1 MNNKQIAEKVVNRI
15 IEEIEKNNSLPWI
28 KPWNRSITTVKVV
41 DGFKEVTYQPTAWNR
56 EGKPYKGANTYLP
69 GGEYITFNQ
78 AKKEGGMVKKGAKGF
93 PVVYWNFYD
102 KTVTDE
108 DGNEEKQRIPVLKYY
123 TVFRVEDVD
132 GIKQKH
138 HPAPVTVKVPIEH
151 YEPAEGNG
159 DRNEAAEAI
168 ISEYVNHIAGNG
180 FYIKRDDVTN
190 RAFYSPSGDYVSA
203 PCREQFADI
212 AEYYS
217 TTFHELAHSTGHST
231 RLNRFTGKAAN
242 AAFGSEEY
250 SREELVAESTA
261 ASVLNALGLES
272 ANSFRNSAA
281 YIKSWSSHIKE
292 DPMMYI
298 TAMTRAQAAF
308 DFLMGVEADGGNTP
322 DGGDDEEKKPEEKK
336 PEAVKEDKP
345 EEKPEEVK
353 AEEAAPAPVEKKTAG
368 KTAYNIRVRHNGK
381 NTIVPVPGYLF
392 SFGGFRFGVTNV
404 SADGK
409 KMNAWTVSELSTGLM
424 VNYCNPTKKA
434 AIEATIKAVKERR
447 AAIENALKMNGLED
461 ANPGLIPAD
470 VIYTAA

>member
-1 MNNKQIAEKVVNRI
+1 MNNKQIAEKVVTRI

-28 KPWNRSITTVKVV
+28 KPWNRSITTVRVI
-41 DGFKEVTYQPTAWNR
+41 DGYKEVTYQPTAWNR

-78 AKKEGGMVKKGAKGF
+78 AKKEGGMVKKGVKGF

-102 KTVTDE
+102 KTTIDE

-138 HPAPVTVKVPIEH
+138 HPAPVTVKIPVEH
-151 YEPAEGNG
+151 EEPAEGNS

-168 ISEYVNHIAGNG
+168 ILDYVNHIAGNG
-180 FYIKRDDVTN
+180 FYIKRDNVTN
-190 RAFYSPSGDYVSA
+190 RAFYSPSGDYVST

-250 SREELVAESTA
+250 SREELVAEATA

-281 YIKSWSSHIKE
+281 YIKSWASHIKE

-322 DGGDDEEKKPEEKK
+322 DGGDDEE
-336 PEAVKEDKP
+336 
-345 EEKPEEVK
+345 
-353 AEEAAPAPVEKKTAG
+353 G
-368 KTAYNIRVRHNGK
+368 
-381 NTIVPVPGYLF
+381 
-392 SFGGFRFGVTNV
+392 S
-404 SADGK
+404 
-409 KMNAWTVSELSTGLM
+409 
-424 VNYCNPTKKA
+424 
-434 AIEATIKAVKERR
+434 
-447 AAIENALKMNGLED
+447 
-461 ANPGLIPAD
+461 
-470 VIYTAA
+470 